1 MDFAKMHLL
10 EILKKK
16 KKRIKVGEEIQFA
29 KIFKFCVS
37 AQICI
42 SVFWFQHLLDFLD
55 SVFVHITKVQNY
67 DSHFEEKWSI
77 ALWESRELSSKVYKL
92 ILFIRG
98 TEGENVKIK

>member
-16 KKRIKVGEEIQFA
+16 KKVCEEIQFS
-29 KIFKFCVS
+29 KIFKFCIS
-37 AQICI
+37 AQTRI
-42 SVFWFQHLLDFLD
+42 SIFWFQHLLDFPD
-55 SVFVHITKVQNY
+55 SVFMHITKVQNY